1 MRDSRDARKWGRMMN
16 RLALKIY
23 DFYDFRRFRDKKQWK
38 LSIKVSIQSFGLAW
52 VIKVRVS
59 RVILEKKALGI
70 RPTL

>member
-38 LSIKVSIQSFGLAW
+38 LSIKVQFKVLAW
-52 VIKVRVS
+52 
-59 RVILEKKALGI
+59 LG
-70 RPTL
+70 